1 MDSATIGQRLRE
13 LRLAKELSQADLAR
27 QLEISPAY
35 LNLLEKGR
43 RTMQFPLLLRALEVL
58 GVELERFMAQAT
70 DRHPEDVLAHLLD
83 DPLAQTLSLEE
94 ADVARM
100 RAEPRTATTI
110 AALFHLYKN
119 TRAQLDVALSK
130 LEAGAPAPLGY
141 APGDEVT
148 DFLQT
153 HKNYF
158 AELEAEAE
166 RISFDAK
173 LPRRFP
179 SEQLAQ
185 VVRDQTGLD
194 VVIAASEGPSSVV
207 RELDLAAG
215 RLRLSSDLSEQAL
228 KFQLA
233 HVIGLVLLDKNHLHD
248 RLVAASPPR
257 HAETAR
263 LIKIH
268 LANYFAGALLLPYG
282 DFFAEVQ
289 RTRYDVARLVKL
301 YASSWEMVAHR
312 MCNLADPRRPGVPL
326 HFLRVDVAGNI
337 SKRYSASGLRFP
349 YGHGSCP
356 KWAVHAAF
364 MTPALISKQYSI
376 MPDGQSYFC
385 FAKVISEPQAG
396 SLVRGVNYAIG
407 IGTNADDARHM
418 IYADELP
425 RRELAKTA
433 VPVGITCRFC
443 ERTDCSQR
451 AAPSYK
457 FAFTV
462 DENVK
467 KENFFS
473 PITNLDARGSAGG
486 FDLRSRLGADTEAR
500 VAPAVNDESR
510 RASTEDGSGDAR
522 RSSSNDGGRK

>member
-13 LRLAKELSQADLAR
+13 LRLSKDLSQADLAR

-43 RTMQFPLLLRALEVL
+43 RTMQFPLLLRALEVM
-58 GVELERFMAQAT
+58 GVELERFMASASHE
-70 DRHPEDVLAHLLD
+70 HPEDVLAVLLD
-83 DPLAQTLSLEE
+83 DPLAKTLQLEE
-94 ADVARM
+94 DDVRRM
-100 RAEPRTATTI
+100 REEPRVATTI

-119 TRAQLDVALSK
+119 ARAQLDVAMSK
-130 LEAGAPAPLGY
+130 LQADAPSPLGY

-148 DFLQT
+148 DFLQH

-158 AELEAEAE
+158 PELEAAAEEIRAEAG
-166 RISFDAK
+166 

-179 SEQLAQ
+179 SEQLAA
-185 VVRDQTGLD
+185 VLRARFGLD
-194 VVIAASEGPSSVV
+194 VRFVAPDGESTLV
-207 RELDLAAG
+207 RAFDPAAG
-215 RLRLSSDLSEQAL
+215 TLRVSTDLSEPAT

-233 HVIGLVLLDKNHLHD
+233 HVVGLIVLERTRLHE
-248 RLVAASPPR
+248 RLVAEARPR
-257 HAETAR
+257 HGETSR

-268 LANYFAGALLLPYG
+268 LANYFAGALLLPYA

-289 RTRYDVARLVKL
+289 RTRYDVALLARLFG
-301 YASSWEMVAHR
+301 SSWEMVSHR
-312 MCNLADPRRPGVPL
+312 MCNLADPKRPGVPM

-364 MTPALISKQYSI
+364 MSPALVTKQYSV
-376 MPDGQSYFC
+376 MPDGATFFC
-385 FAKVISEPQAG
+385 FARVVSEPAQG

-407 IGTNADDARHM
+407 VGAASEDAHHFV
-418 IYADELP
+418 YADELP
-425 RRELAKTA
+425 RKSARDLAHSA

-443 ERTDCSQR
+443 ERADCNQR

-457 FAFTV
+457 FAFAV

-467 KENFFS
+467 KDNFFS
-473 PITNLDARGSAGG
+473 PITDA
-486 FDLRSRLGADTEAR
+486 DQ
-500 VAPAVNDESR
+500 P
-510 RASTEDGSGDAR
+510 SGDK
-522 RSSSNDGGRK
+522 S